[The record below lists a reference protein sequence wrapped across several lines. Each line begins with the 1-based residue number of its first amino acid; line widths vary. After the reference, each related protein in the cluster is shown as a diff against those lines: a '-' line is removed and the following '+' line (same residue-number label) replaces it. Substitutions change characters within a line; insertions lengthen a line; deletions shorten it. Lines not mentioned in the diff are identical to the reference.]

1 MADKKDIHRIY
12 QLMGLIA
19 PDEPFGS
26 VKINAEADPLA
37 FLYRESI
44 KSAEGA
50 TGLFLQ
56 ICSLKSDSIIE
67 EKKILQQ

>member
-1 MADKKDIHRIY
+1 MADKKDPAMLHRVY

-26 VKINAEADPLA
+26 VKISTETDPLA
-37 FLYRESI
+37 FLENESI

-50 TGLFLQ
+50 TGLFLA
-56 ICSLKSDSIIE
+56 KSDSSIDE
-67 EKKILQQ
+67 NKLLSKG